1 MVSLLIRQ
9 IMEDGGFR
17 QVDLA
22 ERLGISIDRV
32 KNLTSGRVKK
42 LSSDEMR
49 GLVEK
54 LHVRAE
60 FLATGGGPVFAQP
73 AEVELG
79 RRMKLLSDA
88 SQKASTLDLP
98 ESYQALV
105 RDILVGA
112 ALGQSDLLQSTI
124 DGFVHDVRSA
134 TDESTVAVKPRKST
148 RRKSP

>member
-1 MVSLLIRQ
+1 MVSSLIRQ
-9 IMEDGGFR
+9 IMDDGGFR

-22 ERLGISIDRV
+22 ERLGVSIDRV

-42 LSSDEMR
+42 LSSEEMR
-49 GLVEK
+49 ALVEK

-60 FLATGGGPVFAQP
+60 FLATGNGPVFAQP

-98 ESYQALV
+98 ETYQALV

-112 ALGQSDLLQSTI
+112 ALGQSDLLQTTI
-124 DGFVHDVRSA
+124 DGFVHDVRSTPVEA
-134 TDESTVAVKPRKST
+134 DHAKTPRKTT

>member
-1 MVSLLIRQ
+1 
-9 IMEDGGFR
+9 
-17 QVDLA
+17 
-22 ERLGISIDRV
+22 
-32 KNLTSGRVKK
+32 
-42 LSSDEMR
+42 MR

-134 TDESTVAVKPRKST
+134 TDESTVAVKPRKTT